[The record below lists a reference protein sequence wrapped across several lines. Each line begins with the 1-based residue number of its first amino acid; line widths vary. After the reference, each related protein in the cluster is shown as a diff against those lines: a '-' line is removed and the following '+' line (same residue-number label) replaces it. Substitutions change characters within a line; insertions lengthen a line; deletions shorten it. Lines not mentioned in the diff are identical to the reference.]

1 MRKKQAREMPPDL
14 EEVGVRFEHWRRT
27 RLKLGPIP
35 QELWQAAV
43 SLAQKYGIG
52 PVASALHLNHSVL
65 RERATQGAALA
76 LPDTRDQPSNEKTH
90 FLPLP
95 SLSLFSP
102 PSSQESIIELKDAEG
117 ATLTLRLPSEMP
129 LDLLALVQAFW
140 SR

>member
-1 MRKKQAREMPPDL
+1 MRKKQSREMPPDL
-14 EEVGVRFEHWRRT
+14 EQVRVRFEHWRRT

-35 QELWQAAV
+35 QELWQAAI
-43 SLAQKYGIG
+43 SLAQKYGMG

-65 RERATQGAALA
+65 RERAQEAAALT
-76 LPDTRDQPSNEKTH
+76 LPDTRDQPSTEKTH
-90 FLPLP
+90 FLPFP

-102 PSSQESIIELKDAEG
+102 PSSQESVIELKDPQG
-117 ATLTLRLPSEMP
+117 TTLTLRLPSEKP